1 MTETLKFEAELK
13 TISGKSS
20 AKDARRRGMLPAII
34 YGGESKEV
42 MVNLPLNEFFTEYKK
57 GNIQAKLVE
66 IALGK
71 KTLTGLVRSVQLHP
85 VTDIPVHIDLQEVS
99 KDTLVRVATRI
110 KIINEDKCSAIKR
123 GAVLNIVS
131 RTIDILSSPVS
142 IPNFIEIDVS
152 NLIVGKSLHIN
163 DISLPEGIKPYDKSN
178 FVLVTLSGNSDED
191 GANESEDGATAA

>member
-66 IALGK
+66 ISLGK
-71 KTLTGLVRSVQLHP
+71 KTLTGLVRSVQLDP
-85 VTDIPVHIDLQEVS
+85 VTDVPVHIDLQEVS
-99 KDTLVRVATRI
+99 KDTLVRVAARI

-152 NLIVGKSLHIN
+152 NLIVGRSLHIN

-178 FVLVTLSGNSDED
+178 FVLVTLSGSSDED
-191 GANESEDGATAA
+191 GASESEDAATAA

>member
-1 MTETLKFEAELK
+1 M
-13 TISGKSS
+13 
-20 AKDARRRGMLPAII
+20 
-34 YGGESKEV
+34 
-42 MVNLPLNEFFTEYKK
+42 
-57 GNIQAKLVE
+57 
-66 IALGK
+66 
-71 KTLTGLVRSVQLHP
+71 
-85 VTDIPVHIDLQEVS
+85 TDIPVHIDLQEVS
-99 KDTLVRVATRI
+99 KDTLVRVAARI

-152 NLIVGKSLHIN
+152 NLIVGRSLHIN

-178 FVLVTLSGNSDED
+178 FVLVTLSGSSDED

>member
-42 MVNLPLNEFFTEYKK
+42 MVNLPLNEFLTEYKK

-66 IALGK
+66 ISLGK
-71 KTLTGLVRSVQLHP
+71 KTLTGLVRSVQLDP
-85 VTDIPVHIDLQEVS
+85 VTDVPVHIDLQEVS
-99 KDTLVRVATRI
+99 KDTLVRVAARI

-152 NLIVGKSLHIN
+152 NLIVGRSLHIN

-178 FVLVTLSGNSDED
+178 FVLVTLSGSSDED
-191 GANESEDGATAA
+191 GASESEDGATAA